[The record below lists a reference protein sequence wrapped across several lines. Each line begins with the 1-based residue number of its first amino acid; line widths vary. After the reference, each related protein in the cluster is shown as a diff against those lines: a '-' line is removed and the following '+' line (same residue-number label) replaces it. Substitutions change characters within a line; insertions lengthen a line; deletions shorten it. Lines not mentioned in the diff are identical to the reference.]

1 MKQNLVSL
9 FAGFIF
15 GIGLALSQM
24 INPDKVL
31 NFLDVFGNWDPSLA
45 FVMIGALAI
54 SFIAFHFIPQR
65 TAPLFEEKFSL
76 PTRKDL
82 DKPLIIGAI
91 LFGIGWGIAGYC
103 PGPAIANL
111 ALASQDTLI
120 FVISMIAGFYLQR
133 FFSVE
138 KS

>member
-9 FAGFIF
+9 FAGIIF

-24 INPDKVL
+24 IDPDKVL

-45 FVMIGALAI
+45 FVMIGALAV

-65 TAPLFEEKFSL
+65 TAPLFEQEFSI
-76 PTRKDL
+76 PSRTDL
-82 DKPLIIGAI
+82 DKPLVIGAL

-111 ALASQDTLI
+111 ALASQDALI
-120 FVISMIAGFYLQR
+120 FVASMIAGFYVQR
-133 FFSVE
+133 LFS
-138 KS
+138 